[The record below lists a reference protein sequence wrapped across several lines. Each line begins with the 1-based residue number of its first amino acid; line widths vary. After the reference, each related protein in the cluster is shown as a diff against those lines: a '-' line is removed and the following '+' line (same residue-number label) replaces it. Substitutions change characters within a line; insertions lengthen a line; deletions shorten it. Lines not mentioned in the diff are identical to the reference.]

1 MADFFEREMNFHV
14 KAEMLKYD
22 LHNAVNWNTKSA
34 FNMIDNQREGLLNQ
48 ENIRLFLSLNYYEA
62 SDDELMAI
70 VRRFERKGTGVID
83 FQEFRKAIE
92 PVAVNM
98 NKEVDDHKH
107 PNMSISPNG

>member
-14 KAEMLKYD
+14 KAEMLKYN

-34 FNMIDNQREGLLNQ
+34 FNMIDNQREGLLNT

-62 SDDELMAI
+62 SEDELIAI
-70 VRRFERKGTGVID
+70 VRRLEKKGTGVVD
-83 FQEFRKAIE
+83 FNEFRIAIE
-92 PVAVNM
+92 PVIVKMDREIDNQ
-98 NKEVDDHKH
+98 KH